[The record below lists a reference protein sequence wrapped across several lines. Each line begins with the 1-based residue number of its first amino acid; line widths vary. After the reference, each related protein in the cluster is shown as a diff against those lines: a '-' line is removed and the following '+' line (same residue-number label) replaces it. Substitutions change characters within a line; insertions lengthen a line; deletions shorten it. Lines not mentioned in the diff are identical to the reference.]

1 MPAITQIAVLLR
13 REQAVITTHAP
24 ILETAL
30 HNTGHGLAHAVA
42 AQCQHNGLARNL
54 TLQANLAT

>member
-13 REQAVITTHAP
+13 REQAVITTLAP

-30 HNTGHGLAHAVA
+30 HNTGHGLTHAVA
-42 AQCQHNGLARNL
+42 AQWQHNGWLEI
-54 TLQANLAT
+54 